1 MSEDAEHAAEA
12 ADADGAVAGD
22 DEEEGAD
29 AERSLAERVREA
41 AGDDLGDEVA
51 DLEARVDGL
60 EGDLA
65 EAESEVA
72 DLTER
77 LQAKQAEFK
86 NYKQRQKREQEKTR
100 QRATEDLVERL
111 LDVRDNLGRALDQD
125 GDGDSIREGVEL
137 TRKEFDRVLESE
149 GVSEI
154 RPETGDEVD
163 ATRHEVMMRVDS
175 DRPEGTVEDV
185 YRPGYEMGGKV
196 LRTAQVTVSDGS
208 EGRDSGDD
216 GGEED
221 ESERANADE
230 DAGTVDDADS
240 VDESETADE

>member
-12 ADADGAVAGD
+12 ADADGTAAG
-22 DEEEGAD
+22 DEEEAAD

-51 DLEARVDGL
+51 DLEARAESL
-60 EGDLA
+60 EGNLDD
-65 EAESEVA
+65 AESEVA

-86 NYKQRQKREQEKTR
+86 NYKQRAKRKQDDIRE
-100 QRATEDLVERL
+100 RATEDLVERL

-125 GDGDSIREGVEL
+125 GDGEGIREGVEL
-137 TRKEFDRVLESE
+137 TRKEFDRVLEGE

-154 RPETGDEVD
+154 RPEVGDDVD

-185 YRPGYEMGGKV
+185 YRPGYEMAEKV
-196 LRTAQVTVSDGS
+196 LQTAQVTVSDGS
-208 EGRDSGDD
+208 GD
-216 GGEED
+216 G
-221 ESERANADE
+221 
-230 DAGTVDDADS
+230 
-240 VDESETADE
+240 SETADE

>member
-12 ADADGAVAGD
+12 ADADGTAAG
-22 DEEEGAD
+22 DEEEAAD

-51 DLEARVDGL
+51 DLEARVENL
-60 EGDLA
+60 EDDLDD
-65 EAESEVA
+65 AESEVA

-86 NYKQRQKREQEKTR
+86 NYKQRAKRKQDDIRE
-100 QRATEDLVERL
+100 RATEDLVERL

-125 GDGDSIREGVEL
+125 GDGESIREGVEL

-149 GVSEI
+149 GVAEI
-154 RPETGDEVD
+154 RPAAGDEVD
-163 ATRHEVMMRVDS
+163 VTRHEVMMRVDS

-196 LRTAQVTVSDGS
+196 LRTAQV
-208 EGRDSGDD
+208 
-216 GGEED
+216 
-221 ESERANADE
+221 
-230 DAGTVDDADS
+230 
-240 VDESETADE
+240 

>member
-12 ADADGAVAGD
+12 TDADGTAAGDEEAADAD
-22 DEEEGAD
+22 
-29 AERSLAERVREA
+29 RSLAERVREA

-51 DLEARVDGL
+51 ELEGRVDEL
-60 EGDLA
+60 ERDLDD
-65 EAESEVA
+65 AESEVA

-86 NYKQRQKREQEKTR
+86 NYKQRKKREQEKAKE
-100 QRATEDLVERL
+100 RATEDLVERL

-125 GDGDSIREGVEL
+125 GDGESIREGVEL

-149 GVSEI
+149 GVTEI
-154 RPETGDEVD
+154 RPTAGDDVD

-175 DRPEGTVEDV
+175 DRPEGTVEEV
-185 YRPGYEMGGKV
+185 YRPGYEMAEKV

-208 EGRDSGDD
+208 AGATDAAASTDGGSD
-216 GGEED
+216 GGE
-221 ESERANADE
+221 SADE
-230 DAGTVDDADS
+230 
-240 VDESETADE
+240 

>member
-12 ADADGAVAGD
+12 ADADGTAAG
-22 DEEEGAD
+22 DEEEPAD

-51 DLEARVDGL
+51 DLEARVGEL
-60 EGDLA
+60 EDDLD

-86 NYKQRQKREQEKTR
+86 NYKQRAKRKQEDVR
-100 QRATEDLVERL
+100 ERATEDLVERL

-125 GDGDSIREGVEL
+125 GDGEGIREGVEL

-154 RPETGDEVD
+154 RPEAGDDVD

-208 EGRDSGDD
+208 
-216 GGEED
+216 GGNGD
-221 ESERANADE
+221 ESGAADE
-230 DAGTVDDADS
+230 
-240 VDESETADE
+240 

>member
-12 ADADGAVAGD
+12 ADADGTAAG
-22 DEEEGAD
+22 DEEEAAD

-51 DLEARVDGL
+51 DLEARAESL
-60 EGDLA
+60 EGNLDD
-65 EAESEVA
+65 AESEVA

-86 NYKQRQKREQEKTR
+86 NYKQRAKRKQDDIRE
-100 QRATEDLVERL
+100 RATEDLVERL

-125 GDGDSIREGVEL
+125 GDGEGIREGVEL
-137 TRKEFDRVLESE
+137 TRKEFDRVLEGE

-154 RPETGDEVD
+154 RPEVGDDVD

-175 DRPEGTVEDV
+175 DRPEGAVEDV

-208 EGRDSGDD
+208 GENGD
-216 GGEED
+216 E
-221 ESERANADE
+221 
-230 DAGTVDDADS
+230 
-240 VDESETADE
+240 